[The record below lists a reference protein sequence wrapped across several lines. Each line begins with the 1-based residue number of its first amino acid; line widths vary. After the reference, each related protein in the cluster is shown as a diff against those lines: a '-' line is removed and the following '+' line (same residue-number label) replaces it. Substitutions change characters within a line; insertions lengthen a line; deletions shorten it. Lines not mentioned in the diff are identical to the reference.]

1 MGAGLARRE
10 LGPGAGEPGPSH
22 CAAPTSRAG
31 ELVLPDEPGWR
42 SHFLVR
48 FFYIPKKN
56 QTKFFLNQLRL
67 LRDNNVLYMVPY

>member
-1 MGAGLARRE
+1 M
-10 LGPGAGEPGPSH
+10 
-22 CAAPTSRAG
+22 
-31 ELVLPDEPGWR
+31 LPDEPGWR